1 MFGMG
6 MTEVLVILAVAL
18 IFIGPKKLPELA
30 RSLGRAMNEFKKAAS
45 EIKESMDVDNDLD
58 SLKKT
63 YDDVNTAIK
72 NPIDLIGNLPGNEDD
87 DDDAQTDKSKDKAEI
102 SLKDKAEISLKDKA
116 GKSDAEDEDNYDDD
130 PYGILPIN
138 SDDAE
143 KSVDSNAG
151 GNESD
156 KKNEVSDLIT
166 EQQISEK
173 IDKPEKIE
181 VKQA

>member
-87 DDDAQTDKSKDKAEI
+87 DAQTDKSKDKAEE
-102 SLKDKAEISLKDKA
+102 KAEIRLKDKA
-116 GKSDAEDEDNYDDD
+116 GNPNADDGDNYDDD
-130 PYGILPIN
+130 PYGIPPIN
-138 SDDAE
+138 SNDADD
-143 KSVDSNAG
+143 S
-151 GNESD
+151 
-156 KKNEVSDLIT
+156 EVSSSMT

-173 IDKPEKIE
+173 IGKPEKIE